1 MKKLFVDTNIIL
13 DLLARRTPFYDE
25 TARLF
30 LLAEKGSVELSITA
44 ISVVNT
50 HYVLKRQLSEEKVR
64 TVLRDLRLL
73 VKVLPVDQKIT
84 DLALNSEL
92 RNYEDAIQYHTA
104 LEYNQEVI
112 ISRNLKDF
120 KLSSIPVMTA
130 GQFVYLLPQ

>member
-44 ISVVNT
+44 ISIVNT